1 MIEYLS
7 GVIDS
12 IKALKDGDVTLSD
25 ALMLV
30 YNVLFKAVFAFI
42 RNIFG
47 QSKEFFINLGDD
59 LTSVFGLPSLSEHWF
74 MWLIGIFI
82 TVFIVKYV
90 ISAVIQLISMFVD
103 IT

>member
-1 MIEYLS
+1 MINYIS
-7 GVIDS
+7 GIIDS

-30 YNVLFKAVFAFI
+30 YNVLFKVVFAFI
-42 RNIFG
+42 KNIFG
-47 QSKEFFINLGDD
+47 QSKEFFINLGDG
-59 LTSVFGLPSLSEHWF
+59 LTKVFGLPSLSEHWY
-74 MWLIGIFI
+74 MWLIGMFI